1 MLALIFSLEAIP
13 FQTIPFIEYL
23 VAPSGD
29 SVNFQLTHGL
39 LLLLH
44 LLLPLEGSGEVG
56 QLRAHG
62 TGRYCCIS
70 SLCAGGASAEAAAV
84 EVAGAVVG
92 GGTAEA
98 AREKCSKFKKA

>member
-1 MLALIFSLEAIP
+1 M
-13 FQTIPFIEYL
+13 

-44 LLLPLEGSGEVG
+44 LLLPPECPGEVG

-62 TGRYCCIS
+62 SGRCLS
-70 SLCAGGASAEAAAV
+70 SLSAGGASAEAAAV

-92 GGTAEA
+92 GGAAEA
-98 AREKCSKFKKA
+98 AEEKNFKLKKSLIRKRIFSL

>member
-1 MLALIFSLEAIP
+1 MPIA
-13 FQTIPFIEYL
+13 
-23 VAPSGD
+23 
-29 SVNFQLTHGL
+29 NFQLTHGL

-44 LLLPLEGSGEVG
+44 LLLPPEGPGEVG

-62 TGRYCCIS
+62 PGRCCCIS

-84 EVAGAVVG
+84 EVASAVVG

-98 AREKCSKFKKA
+98 TREKYLKFKKA